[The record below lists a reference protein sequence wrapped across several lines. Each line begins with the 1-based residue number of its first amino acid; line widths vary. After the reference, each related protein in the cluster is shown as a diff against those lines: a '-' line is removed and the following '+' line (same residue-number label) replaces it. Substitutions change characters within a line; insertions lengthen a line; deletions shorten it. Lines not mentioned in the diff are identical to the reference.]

1 YYYQSEERI
10 AMWAHCYRINA
21 GINTNM
27 ALESLNNLL
36 KTNQL
41 KRKSNITIDRLLE
54 EIENLVDGKMWQ
66 RVLQRERPHSNT
78 YQDKST

>member
-1 YYYQSEERI
+1 
-10 AMWAHCYRINA
+10 MWAHCYRINA

-41 KRKSNITIDRLLE
+41 KRKTNITIDRLLE

-66 RVLQRERPHSNT
+66 RILKVCCFKH
-78 YQDKST
+78 

>member
-1 YYYQSEERI
+1 
-10 AMWAHCYRINA
+10 MWAHCYRINA

-41 KRKSNITIDRLLE
+41 KRKMNITIDRLLE

-66 RVLQRERPHSNT
+66 RILKVCLF
-78 YQDKST
+78 

>member
-1 YYYQSEERI
+1 
-10 AMWAHCYRINA
+10 MWAHCHRINA

-41 KRKSNITIDRLLE
+41 KRKANITIDRLLE
-54 EIENLVDGKMWQ
+54 EIEIMVDGKMWQ
-66 RVLQRERPHSNT
+66 RILKVCLLQDPTFRF
-78 YQDKST
+78 